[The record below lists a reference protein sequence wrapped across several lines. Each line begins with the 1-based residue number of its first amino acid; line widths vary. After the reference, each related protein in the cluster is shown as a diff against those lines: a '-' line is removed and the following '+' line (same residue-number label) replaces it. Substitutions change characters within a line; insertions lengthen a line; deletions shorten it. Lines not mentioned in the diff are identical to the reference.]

1 MKLTAEHD
9 LPSSGFIRILSIL
22 IAAAGFPAVGM
33 SQDGVVTE
41 VSVPETSET
50 VATGVK
56 PVSPNLP
63 ATIVPPAP
71 DPDAVNAENVRNQVL
86 ALLPA
91 ERHFRELAADVISE
105 LYLQRGFRPV
115 WDPNALNVDFTRGLS
130 EALVAHAFPELLRL
144 DPIELEPLITDAT
157 VDKTD
162 LAHAVAFCDT
172 ALLIRLGFVPTEKI
186 WSEWNEGD
194 TPGSDDRS
202 AETIIGDLVGVSVM
216 QPFDI
221 AKAIEEMG
229 PQNWIYREL
238 QKHYLPAKE
247 AILKYSGLPS
257 IPDPSTAGVGRP
269 GEAYPYAPA
278 VAAHLIDRGYLQMP
292 AELAPTLSSMT
303 PELVAAL
310 TAFQNDHGLETDG
323 IFGPGS
329 WQYLNENAAD
339 RYRAITI
346 NMHRARLLPNKFG
359 ERYIIA
365 NLPSA
370 ELFAFDANDF
380 FIKTMRIVHG
390 KASPETHRT
399 KIFRDTM
406 QEVVFGPYWN
416 VPVNIAMKEIIPKA
430 QEDWGYLSRNNYEIV
445 DAFHSGSGQT
455 YRLTPDTLQMVSQG
469 KLLIRQKPG
478 GENALG
484 RVKFLF
490 PNSYAIYMHDTPAK
504 NFFLRSKRDYSHG
517 CVRVA
522 EPAELGEWVLG
533 PQGWDADKVTSAMES
548 GSRQHLAVQNKVNV
562 YLTYLTMFPRPL
574 LGGKIILAPARDVYE
589 LDDVDSNTL
598 AEIIPWKQS
607 AAPMIARPISEGIT
621 SQ

>member
-1 MKLTAEHD
+1 MTTLPTHQTKFPGPIFRNLAGILLWSSLSTGFSQEEANPVPAAE
-9 LPSSGFIRILSIL
+9 P
-22 IAAAGFPAVGM
+22 
-33 SQDGVVTE
+33 
-41 VSVPETSET
+41 SET
-50 VATGVK
+50 
-56 PVSPNLP
+56 
-63 ATIVPPAP
+63 ATIENSATAAP
-71 DPDAVNAENVRNQVL
+71 NPDIVKANSVREQVL
-86 ALLPA
+86 ELLPQ
-91 ERHFRELAADVISE
+91 ERHFKELAAEVISQ
-105 LYLQRGFRPV
+105 LYLQRGFRPI
-115 WDPNALNVDFTRGLS
+115 WAEEALTVDFTRGLS
-130 EALVAHAFPELLRL
+130 DALATHAFPEILRL
-144 DPIELEPLITDAT
+144 DPVELEPRINDNT
-157 VDKTD
+157 VDKKD
-162 LAHAVAFCDT
+162 LAHAVAFCDA
-172 ALLIRLGFVPTEKI
+172 ALMIRLGFVSSERI
-186 WSEWNEGD
+186 WPEWNEGD
-194 TPGSDDRS
+194 TPGSEDRS
-202 AETIIGDLVGVSVM
+202 VETIVGDLVVVSSM

-221 AKAIEEMG
+221 ARAIETMG
-229 PQNWIYREL
+229 PQNWIYQEL
-238 QKHYLPAKE
+238 KKAYLPAKE
-247 AILKYSGLPS
+247 SILQYSGLPS
-257 IPDPSTAGVGRP
+257 IPDPSNAGIGRP

-310 TAFQNDHGLETDG
+310 TAFQRDHGLETDG

-339 RYRAITI
+339 RYRSITI
-346 NMHRARLLPNKFG
+346 NMHRARLLPNDFG
-359 ERYIIA
+359 DRYIIA

-380 FIKTMRIVHG
+380 FNRTMRIVHG

-455 YRLTPDTLQMVSQG
+455 YRLTPDTLQMVAQG
-469 KLLIRQKPG
+469 KLLIRQRPG

-504 NFFLRSKRDYSHG
+504 NFFLRSNRDYSHG

-522 EPAELGEWVLG
+522 EPDALGEWVLG
-533 PQGWDADKVTSAMES
+533 PQGWDAEKVTTAMNS
-548 GSRQHLAVQNKVNV
+548 GSRQHLAVQEKVNV

-589 LDDVDSNTL
+589 LDDVDANTL
-598 AEIIPWKQS
+598 AEIIPWKQA
-607 AAPMIARPISEGIT
+607 AAPVIARPVT
-621 SQ
+621 TNP